1 MKKAAY
7 ILLPLVSLGI
17 LAGCSADP
25 ATAVEGEYTLEAQS
39 VQINGVII
47 NMGDWPGASVSIAGT
62 GESSADVSIDSL
74 LLGFE
79 ELSMPCEVS
88 RTDRDKY
95 SFYGAYSGQDRE
107 IELNGSVNKGRL
119 SLSITDLYTT
129 EAAGRWRPSSAEDG
143 LVDLHITFECTAI
156 SGIPL
161 GDTTISLETA
171 VALANTALRTALTP
185 VLDHLDYMELSRTG
199 YINIAWSGD
208 ISDDFRPL
216 LQDVIQYWPD
226 PEQGQ
231 LHLYLRR
238 TLTDGLGL
246 PVSPLDVP
254 AGCTV
259 SGSGMTLTLDK
270 TALKPFAD
278 MLLSAAGDLSYS
290 DYTEAGSPLG
300 DLTETQFDE
309 YKALLPLIQGVLAM
323 PSTTYGAEIIFEK
336 TE

>member
-17 LAGCSADP
+17 PAGCSADP

-79 ELSMPCEVS
+79 ELSVPCEVS

-95 SFYGAYSGQDRE
+95 SFYGAYSGQDRA

-119 SLSITDLYTT
+119 SLSI
-129 EAAGRWRPSSAEDG
+129 AEDG
-143 LVDLHITFECTAI
+143 LADLHITFECTAI

-208 ISDDFRPL
+208 ISDALRPL

-238 TLTDGLGL
+238 TLTDGLDL

-259 SGSGMTLTLDK
+259 SGSNMTLTLDK

>member
-1 MKKAAY
+1 MKKSAY

-17 LAGCSADP
+17 LTGCSADP

-143 LVDLHITFECTAI
+143 LADLHITFESTAI

-185 VLDHLDYMELSRTG
+185 VLDQLDYMELSRTG

-208 ISDDFRPL
+208 ISDALRPL

-231 LHLYLRR
+231 IHLYLRR

-259 SGSGMTLTLDK
+259 SGSDMTLTLDK

-278 MLLSAAGDLSYS
+278 ILLSAAGDLNYS

-323 PSTTYGAEIIFEK
+323 PSTTYGAEITFEK

>member
-1 MKKAAY
+1 M
-7 ILLPLVSLGI
+7 
-17 LAGCSADP
+17 
-25 ATAVEGEYTLEAQS
+25 
-39 VQINGVII
+39 
-47 NMGDWPGASVSIAGT
+47 
-62 GESSADVSIDSL
+62 
-74 LLGFE
+74 
-79 ELSMPCEVS
+79 
-88 RTDRDKY
+88 
-95 SFYGAYSGQDRE
+95 
-107 IELNGSVNKGRL
+107 
-119 SLSITDLYTT
+119 
-129 EAAGRWRPSSAEDG
+129 
-143 LVDLHITFECTAI
+143 
-156 SGIPL
+156 
-161 GDTTISLETA
+161 
-171 VALANTALRTALTP
+171 ALANTALRTALTP

-208 ISDDFRPL
+208 ISDALRPL

-231 LHLYLRR
+231 FHLYLRR

-259 SGSGMTLTLDK
+259 SGSDMTLTLDK
-270 TALKPFAD
+270 TALEPFAD

>member
-95 SFYGAYSGQDRE
+95 SFYGTYSGQDRE

-129 EAAGRWRPSSAEDG
+129 EAAGDG
-143 LVDLHITFECTAI
+143 LADLHITFECTAI

-171 VALANTALRTALTP
+171 VALANAALRTALTP

-208 ISDDFRPL
+208 ISDALRPL

-254 AGCTV
+254 AGCT
-259 SGSGMTLTLDK
+259 
-270 TALKPFAD
+270 
-278 MLLSAAGDLSYS
+278 LSAAQ
-290 DYTEAGSPLG
+290 T
-300 DLTETQFDE
+300 
-309 YKALLPLIQGVLAM
+309 
-323 PSTTYGAEIIFEK
+323 
-336 TE
+336 